1 MGLDNGIVV
10 KAAENELV
18 LNALAPYRKSLSDE
32 IEICYWRKCWNIRNE
47 ILNMLGKRFSEEW
60 RHELTERDVD
70 GILIILDSYTE
81 ENWNDSGGS
90 IWEYAEMAESL
101 AEQKNALMLLKRL
114 MCDFGVSAYFYDS
127 Y

>member
-10 KAAENELV
+10 RATENNMV
-18 LNALAPYRKSLSDE
+18 LKALAPYKKDWCDE
-32 IEICYWRKCWNIRNE
+32 FEICYWRKCWNIRND

-60 RHELTERDVD
+60 RHELTELDVD
-70 GILIILDSYTE
+70 GILSILDSYTE
-81 ENWNDSGGS
+81 ENWDESGGS

-101 AEQKNALMLLKRL
+101 AEQKNALLLLKRL
-114 MCDFGVSAYFYDS
+114 MCEHGVSAYFYDS